1 MAAREHEEEQTQR
14 TMLAL
19 NNMQASYPNKS
30 LEEVKQ
36 VVKEVSHNKHNSVK
50 VVWFVDKHLTKSHL
64 AQIA

>member
-30 LEEVKQ
+30 IEEVKQ
-36 VVKEVSHNKHNSVK
+36 VVKEVSTN
-50 VVWFVDKHLTKSHL
+50 VVS
-64 AQIA
+64 